1 MSGKLEKMLIL
12 GFQDVELQKPSNPAF
27 QAVLVNPASYSQ
39 EYTVEYNTDTAQ
51 GENGTEARY
60 TRHSPT
66 DFSCELWFDN
76 TGIIDGKPLPD
87 VYEAV
92 NTFKK
97 FLLDLEE
104 ETHEPRHFKIVWG
117 KMLFKG
123 RVTRVNIDYKLFK
136 PDGTP
141 IRAKAEVSFVGSFD
155 DVLRQAAAN
164 LQSPDL
170 THQHVL
176 AAGETLAGIC
186 AKMYGDSRY
195 VTAIARLN
203 GLSSFRGLAVGQTLF
218 FPPLAKNE

>member
-1 MSGKLEKMLIL
+1 MAGQLEKMLIL
-12 GFQDVELQKPSNPAF
+12 GFQDVEFQKPSNPAS
-27 QAVLVNPASYSQ
+27 QTVLVNPASYQQ
-39 EYTVEYNTDTAQ
+39 EYTVEYNTDTPQ

-60 TRHSPT
+60 ARHAPT
-66 DFSCELWFDN
+66 DFTCELWFDN

-123 RVTRVNIDYKLFK
+123 RVTKLNIEYKLFK

-141 IRAKAEVSFVGSFD
+141 IRAKAAVTFVGSFD
-155 DVLRQAAAN
+155 DVLRQAEAN

-170 THQHVL
+170 TYQHVL
-176 AAGETLAGIC
+176 AAGETLANLC
-186 AKMYGDSRY
+186 ASKYGDSRY
-195 VTAIARLN
+195 VSAIARLN
-203 GLSSFRGLAVGQTLF
+203 GLNSFRGLAVGQRLF
-218 FPPLAKNE
+218 FPPLAKK